1 MDVEAKRNSRIGNAM
16 NYLELPRELSCG
28 TAHGEASNQETA
40 QELGACC
47 LAPLDG
53 LMASIATR
61 LGFGVAKI

>member
-1 MDVEAKRNSRIGNAM
+1 M

-28 TAHGEASNQETA
+28 TAHGEASNQEAAQEAA
-40 QELGACC
+40 QELGASC